1 MFLITILSL
10 SLSLL
15 KWSSLSLLHI
25 PDVERGDRTNLIDPP
40 AKIHPTLRRDPETET
55 VNVSPSRHV
64 TQRAPALELPT
75 VTK

>member
-10 SLSLL
+10 FLSLL

-40 AKIHPTLRRDPETET
+40 AKIHP
-55 VNVSPSRHV
+55 NVHLGGIQKRKQWMSLPHV
-64 TQRAPALELPT
+64 TSLKEHQH
-75 VTK
+75 